1 MGCNLLVNLHSHG
14 ISAINVLLCNVAL
27 AFGLLQMALNR
38 FPLHFIPTQI
48 FLKKYNTTDDD
59 DDDESGVMLGGHVRA
74 VFTLVTVIFIGC
86 VSVTLDSFRE
96 IPLWRL
102 QSVSQSAM
110 LNDDSSSVA
119 SADAKATDVD
129 AVAAAATTTTPI
141 ITNST
146 EQSALNERLQAPD
159 AAINRTTSYGALSNQ
174 TGSSHLDVP
183 KTIVSMNHNKSNL
196 K

>member
-1 MGCNLLVNLHSHG
+1 
-14 ISAINVLLCNVAL
+14 
-27 AFGLLQMALNR
+27 
-38 FPLHFIPTQI
+38 
-48 FLKKYNTTDDD
+48 
-59 DDDESGVMLGGHVRA
+59 MLGGHVRA

-102 QSVSQSAM
+102 QSQSAM
-110 LNDDSSSVA
+110 LNDESSIESDVKVTA
-119 SADAKATDVD
+119 AT
-129 AVAAAATTTTPI
+129 APAAATTTTTPFTTPT

-159 AAINRTTSYGALSNQ
+159 TINRTTSYGALSNQ
-174 TGSSHLDVP
+174 ASSSHLDVP
-183 KTIVSMNHNKSNL
+183 KTTVRMNLCMSNL